1 MSDTTTVINLKIT
14 GMTCGGCVKT
24 VTNALQG
31 VKGVTEANVDLDS
44 GTAEVKA
51 EAGVNPDEMILAVKM
66 AGYDAEVVG

>member
-31 VKGVTEANVDLDS
+31 VKGVVEATVDLDTGS
-44 GTAEVKA
+44 AEVKA
-51 EAGVNPDEMILAVKM
+51 DTSADTNEMVLAVKL
-66 AGYDAEVVG
+66 AGYGAEVVV